1 MQGFLGQQKD
11 QRGRGSEPNKRYKWK
26 IPCFMQGF
34 LGRQKDQ
41 RGRGAKLTK
50 WYITENFLI
59 YAGIP
64 WATERSTWT
73 RC

>member
-11 QRGRGSEPNKRYKWK
+11 K
-26 IPCFMQGF
+26 
-34 LGRQKDQ
+34 

-64 WATERSTWT
+64 WATER
-73 RC
+73 